1 MVKIFYEFVSFS
13 VFNTVNQKWIWNPFS
28 KVLTKRVFRSW
39 FFRCKVWT
47 SIYKKLLNVWAMEV
61 LFAIIFLSTNKEFG
75 DVLVLDFSVI
85 TDFTPFQIFLRF
97 FWISLEIILIIL
109 FFRFFYCRR
118 YNVSN
123 SSVAIVL
130 G

>member
-39 FFRCKVWT
+39 FFWCKVWT

-97 FWISLEIILIIL
+97 FWISLKIILIIL
-109 FFRFFYCRR
+109 FFRFFYCRH

-123 SSVAIVL
+123 SSVVIVL

>member
-109 FFRFFYCRR
+109 FFRFFYCRN

-123 SSVAIVL
+123 SSVVIVL